1 MKSKL
6 NENKYHTP
14 NLIMIGNILIKL
26 NNLKILESSTD
37 EKRTN
42 LSLEFKQ
49 LKNILEQAIKQNIKD
64 LASFKK
70 FIQNTLNGH
79 NIQPFHRRYHHFYEK
94 LIEESSQ
101 K

>member
-42 LSLEFKQ
+42 LSLEFK
-49 LKNILEQAIKQNIKD
+49 
-64 LASFKK
+64 
-70 FIQNTLNGH
+70 
-79 NIQPFHRRYHHFYEK
+79 
-94 LIEESSQ
+94 
-101 K
+101 